1 MREATAT
8 GKRPYR
14 MNVRARRREETAER
28 IRDMALDRF
37 LTRPYDDVT
46 LTEIA
51 EAAGVTVTTLLAHF
65 GRKEDLFVAAVE
77 VWGTRMAESRD
88 EAATGDHADAVR
100 KLLDQ
105 YEADGDFILHLL
117 AEEDRFPTVRTMTD
131 GGRRYHREWVERVFA
146 PSLRSLRSAR
156 REQLLVQLL
165 VATDLMAW
173 KVMRRDLRLS
183 RRRSE
188 AAIVKTVD
196 ALTGGG

>member
-1 MREATAT
+1 MEEATAT

-28 IRDMALDRF
+28 IRDMALERF

-77 VWGTRMAESRD
+77 VWGVRMAESRD

-117 AEEDRFPTVRTMTD
+117 AEEDRFPTVRAMTEE
-131 GGRRYHREWVERVFA
+131 GRRYHREWVERVFA
-146 PSLRSLRSAR
+146 PSLKSLRGAAR
-156 REQLLVQLL
+156 EELIVQLV
-165 VATDLMAW
+165 VASDLLSW
-173 KVMRRDLRLS
+173 KLMRRDMKLS
-183 RRRSE
+183 RRRTE
-188 AAIVKTVD
+188 AAIARTID
-196 ALTGGG
+196 ALTGCE

>member
-1 MREATAT
+1 MKEATAT

-14 MNVRARRREETAER
+14 MNVRARRREETAQR
-28 IRDMALDRF
+28 IRDMALERF

-51 EAAGVTVTTLLAHF
+51 GAAGVTVTTLLAHF
-65 GRKEDLFVAAVE
+65 GRKEDLFFAAVV
-77 VWGTRMAESRD
+77 VWGTRMAEARD

-131 GGRRYHREWVERVFA
+131 EGRAYHREWVERIFE
-146 PSLRSLRSAR
+146 PSLRPLRGAR
-156 REQLLVQLL
+156 REQLVVQLI
-165 VATDLMAW
+165 VATDLLAW
-173 KVMRRDLRLS
+173 KLMRRDMKLS
-183 RRRSE
+183 RRKTE
-188 AAIVKTVD
+188 AAIVKTID
-196 ALTGGG
+196 ALTGDG